1 MVPETSRVIDVGAD
15 HALLDIYL
23 AKKYLKTSFLAIDI
37 SSEALKNASK
47 NVLEAHLES
56 RIDILVNDG
65 LENIVLDKNDFIV
78 LSGLGTNTII
88 KIIEKRK
95 HEIYNVLIQSN
106 RDLEILRRKMAEFGF
121 KIIDEKVVFDNNYY
135 VFILF
140 QKGNIKYNETDF
152 WLGPI
157 IKKSDD
163 IEYFK
168 YLEKKYK
175 KILPG
180 IPDNDL
186 KKNKIMDHINCLETL
201 TRKK

>member
-23 AKKYLKTSFLAIDI
+23 AKKYSKTSFLAIDI

-47 NVLEAHLES
+47 NILEAHLES

-95 HEIYNVLIQSN
+95 LEIYNVLIQSN
-106 RDLEILRRKMAEFGF
+106 RDLEILRRKMTEFGF

-140 QKGNIKYNETDF
+140 QKGNIKYSEIDF

-168 YLEKKYK
+168 HLEKKYK

-186 KKNKIMDHINCLETL
+186 KKNKIIDHINYLETL
-201 TRKK
+201 TQKK